1 MFTNAAFPLNVHEM
15 HMIVF
20 IKDFSTHLALEMT
33 VAKAFLKIMM
43 VFTKISYNKFMVIL
57 RQECHSN
64 KNLKPEALYH
74 SYVMAMFTNAVFPL
88 NVHEMHT
95 IAFIIDF
102 LTSLALEMTVA
113 KAMIHKISYD
123 KFTVILKQK

>member
-1 MFTNAAFPLNVHEM
+1 
-15 HMIVF
+15 
-20 IKDFSTHLALEMT
+20 
-33 VAKAFLKIMM
+33 M
-43 VFTKISYNKFMVIL
+43 VVL

-74 SYVMAMFTNAVFPL
+74 SYVMAMFTNAAFPL

-95 IAFIIDF
+95 IVFIKGF
-102 LTSLALEMTVA
+102 STYLVLEMTVT

-123 KFTVILKQK
+123 KFTVVLKQK